1 MAYDR
6 LKKQHAAQKAAK
18 EYLRILE
25 MASKESEAL
34 VDEALCS
41 VLLLPEVVAADVEM
55 FVESYKRRSMPQTE
69 VEIAKPDLGA
79 YDALLSLREAV

>member
-1 MAYDR
+1 MQLR
-6 LKKQHAAQKAAK
+6 KAAK

-25 MASKESEAL
+25 MASKEGEAL

-69 VEIAKPDLGA
+69 VEIAKPDLRA
-79 YDALLSLREAV
+79 YDALLSVGEAV